1 MKNTKLLLSLG
12 LALSCLFGCSTE
24 PNINYTTEEQTNETV
39 QLSNIPEYSG
49 NPYTKINGNV
59 PNISESELQTETYE
73 TYSELDELGRCGT
86 AEAVLGLETM
96 PTEDRGSIG
105 MVKPSGWQTI
115 RYDGIV
121 DGNYLYN
128 RCHLIAFQLSSENAN
143 EKNLITGTR
152 YMNVEGMLPFENVV
166 ADYIKETGNHVF
178 YRVTP
183 IFEDD
188 NLVANGVQMEAYS
201 IEDAGSGIE
210 FNVFV
215 YNVQPQIEINYA
227 TGESRLVEETTREN
241 TTSEEIIEI
250 RGNKNSKIYHM
261 PGQDSYEEMADS
273 KNLVIFHSEQEAQA
287 AGYRKAK
294 R

>member
-1 MKNTKLLLSLG
+1 MKCTKLLLSLG

-24 PNINYTTEEQTNETV
+24 PNINYTTEEQTSETV
-39 QLSNIPEYSG
+39 QLPNIPKYNG

-73 TYSELDELGRCGT
+73 TYSEMDELGRCGT

-128 RCHLIAFQLSSENAN
+128 RCHLIAFQLCSENAN

-152 YMNVEGMLPFENVV
+152 YMNVDGMLPFENMV

-183 IFEDD
+183 IFEGD

-201 IEDAGSGIE
+201 IEDAGNGIE

-227 TGESRLVEETTREN
+227 TGESRLVEETTSEN
-241 TTSEEIIEI
+241 TTSEETIEI

>member
-24 PNINYTTEEQTNETV
+24 PNINYTTEEQTSETV

-49 NPYTKINGNV
+49 NLYTKINGNV

-152 YMNVEGMLPFENVV
+152 YMNVEGMLPFENMV

>member
-1 MKNTKLLLSLG
+1 
-12 LALSCLFGCSTE
+12 
-24 PNINYTTEEQTNETV
+24 
-39 QLSNIPEYSG
+39 
-49 NPYTKINGNV
+49 
-59 PNISESELQTETYE
+59 
-73 TYSELDELGRCGT
+73 
-86 AEAVLGLETM
+86 
-96 PTEDRGSIG
+96 
-105 MVKPSGWQTI
+105 
-115 RYDGIV
+115 
-121 DGNYLYN
+121 
-128 RCHLIAFQLSSENAN
+128 
-143 EKNLITGTR
+143 
-152 YMNVEGMLPFENVV
+152 
-166 ADYIKETGNHVF
+166 
-178 YRVTP
+178 
-183 IFEDD
+183 
-188 NLVANGVQMEAYS
+188 MEAYS

>member
-1 MKNTKLLLSLG
+1 MKSTKLLLSLG

-24 PNINYTTEEQTNETV
+24 PNINNPTEEQTSETV

-49 NPYTKINGNV
+49 NPYTEINGNV
-59 PNISESELQTETYE
+59 PNISESEIQTETYE

-96 PTEDRGSIG
+96 PTEDRESIG

-115 RYDGIV
+115 RYDDIV

-128 RCHLIAFQLSSENAN
+128 RCHLIAFQLSSENVN

-152 YMNVEGMLPFENVV
+152 YMNVEGMLPFENMV

-183 IFEDD
+183 IFEGD
-188 NLVANGVQMEAYS
+188 NLVVNGVQMEAYS

-215 YNVQPQIEINYA
+215 YNVQTQIEINYA
-227 TGESRLVEETTREN
+227 TGESRLVEDN
-241 TTSEEIIEI
+241 TNESTSSEETIEI

>member
-1 MKNTKLLLSLG
+1 MKSTKLLLSLG

-24 PNINYTTEEQTNETV
+24 PNINYTTEEQTSETV

-115 RYDGIV
+115 RYDDIV
-121 DGNYLYN
+121 DGNYN
-128 RCHLIAFQLSSENAN
+128 RCHLIAFQLSSENVN

-152 YMNVEGMLPFENVV
+152 YMNVEGMLPFENMV

-183 IFEDD
+183 IFEGD
-188 NLVANGVQMEAYS
+188 NLVVNGVQMEAYS

-227 TGESRLVEETTREN
+227 TGESRLVEDN
-241 TTSEEIIEI
+241 TNESTSSEETIEI

>member
-1 MKNTKLLLSLG
+1 MKSTKLLLSLG

-24 PNINYTTEEQTNETV
+24 PNINYTTEEQTSETV

>member
-1 MKNTKLLLSLG
+1 MKSTKLLLSLG

-24 PNINYTTEEQTNETV
+24 PNINYTTEEQTSETV

-115 RYDGIV
+115 RYDDIV

-128 RCHLIAFQLSSENAN
+128 RCHLIAFQLSSENVN

-152 YMNVEGMLPFENVV
+152 YMNVEGMLPFENMV

-183 IFEDD
+183 IFEGD
-188 NLVANGVQMEAYS
+188 NLVVNGVQMEAYS

-227 TGESRLVEETTREN
+227 TGESRLVEDN
-241 TTSEEIIEI
+241 TNESTSSEETIEI

>member
-24 PNINYTTEEQTNETV
+24 PNINYTTEEQTSETV